1 LSSVAE
7 RLVSIGESVPG
18 WTLIALLLALVTL
31 LIGGRILDLTE
42 TVARGV
48 ETAVRNATVVVN
60 ESTVSLGDYMPDYGY
75 RDLARAAWATLTSL
89 LAGALTLFAVS
100 KVVTA
105 IVKRGEVD

>member
-1 LSSVAE
+1 VEVAE

-18 WTLIALLLALVTL
+18 WTLLALLLALVAL
-31 LIGGRILDLTE
+31 LIGGRLLDLTE

-48 ETAVRNATVVVN
+48 EKTVRNTTVVVN
-60 ESTVSLGDYMPDYGY
+60 GSTVSLGDYMLDYGY
-75 RDLARAAWATLTSL
+75 RDLARAVWATLTSL
-89 LAGALTLFAVS
+89 VAGALTLFAVS